1 MNGLIV
7 KPYTAW
13 KPERSELADLLRM
26 EDFSKYY
33 RLADEVTRMHHGDTV
48 CLRAIIEFSNYCIR
62 ECKYCGLNV
71 HNRRLI
77 RYRMEDEEIE
87 SLAKAAYEAGYMT
100 VVLQAGEDPEFT
112 AKRIAQIVC
121 NAKSQIGDESFAVT
135 ISAGEMSREDYRLLR
150 DAGADRYLLKHEI
163 CDPEIYERLHP
174 NASLHERKRCLEDLK
189 DLGFETGSGF
199 MIGLPEQTVETIADD
214 LLLLQSIPCD
224 MAGIGP
230 FVPHPDT
237 SLAGVRIGE
246 SELVKRSVALARLM
260 LPEANLP
267 ATTALEVADEK
278 ARYEIFSCGANVIM
292 RTVTPQKYREN
303 YSIYPSDITVND
315 IKKDRI
321 RIERAIKSIG
331 KISV

>member
-1 MNGLIV
+1 MNFLIAEAN
-7 KPYTAW
+7 PAW
-13 KPERSELADLLRM
+13 RPARKELVSLLQA

-33 RLADEVTRMHHGDTV
+33 RLADEVTREYHGDEV

-62 ECKYCGLNV
+62 ECKYCGLNA
-71 HNRRLI
+71 HNRSLI
-77 RYRMEDEEIE
+77 RYRMEDREIE
-87 SLAKAAYEAGYMT
+87 SLAKAAYDAGYLT

-112 AKRIAQIVC
+112 AKRIARIVF
-121 NAKSQIGDESFAVT
+121 NIKSQIGDESFAVT
-135 ISAGEMSREDYRLLR
+135 ISAGEMNRDDYKLLR

-163 CDPEIYERLHP
+163 CDPEIYDELHP
-174 NASLHERKRCLEDLK
+174 NASLRERKRCLEDLK

-199 MIGLPEQTVETIADD
+199 MIGLPKQTAETIADD

-237 SLAGVRIGE
+237 SLAGVPIGD
-246 SELVKRSVALARLM
+246 SELVKRSVALARLL
-260 LPEANLP
+260 LPYANLP
-267 ATTALEVADEK
+267 ATTALEVADEE

-303 YSIYPSDITVND
+303 YSIYPSDIKVDD

-321 RIERAIKSIG
+321 RIEQVIKSMG
-331 KISV
+331 KIPV